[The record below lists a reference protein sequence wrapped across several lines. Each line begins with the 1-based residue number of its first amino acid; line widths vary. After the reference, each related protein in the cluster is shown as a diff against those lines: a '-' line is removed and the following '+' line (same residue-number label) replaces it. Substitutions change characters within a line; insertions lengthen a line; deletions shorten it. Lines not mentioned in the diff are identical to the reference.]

1 LSELRVGRAGP
12 LTLSP
17 SHLTVVGWAAVVTTN
32 CPMEI
37 PAPNSETVTYRSIT
51 SEALEALGP
60 GWDAMQVIYS
70 REDGGVI
77 RIANSF
83 TIARDASG
91 AIMRKTESLPER
103 WEVVKDPDE
112 YRGFEACFDA
122 RDKLAAK
129 KAKGARGEVS

>member
-1 LSELRVGRAGP
+1 MSELRVGRAGR

-17 SHLTVVGWAAVVTTN
+17 SHLTVVVGRLSY
-32 CPMEI
+32 CPMDI

-103 WEVVKDPDE
+103 WEVVKDPDV
-112 YRGFEACFDA
+112 YRGFEACFDE